1 MTPLFSQAGK
11 GTSPL
16 RTPTMPA
23 PKTPETIYSITIND
37 ADGNP
42 TTLAPYRG
50 DVLMI
55 VNTASY

>member
-1 MTPLFSQAGK
+1 
-11 GTSPL
+11 
-16 RTPTMPA
+16 MPA

-50 DVLMI
+50 DVLRI

>member
-1 MTPLFSQAGK
+1 
-11 GTSPL
+11 
-16 RTPTMPA
+16 MPA
-23 PKTPETIYSITIND
+23 AKTPETIYSITAND
-37 ADGNP
+37 AEGNP